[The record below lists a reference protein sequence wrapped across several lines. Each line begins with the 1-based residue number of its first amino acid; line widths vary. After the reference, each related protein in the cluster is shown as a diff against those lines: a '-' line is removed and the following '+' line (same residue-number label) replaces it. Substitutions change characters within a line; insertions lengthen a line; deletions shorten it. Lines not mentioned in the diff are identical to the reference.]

1 MIVRFRAAD
10 LFQMGL
16 SLIRTDDPD
25 DLPGHHVI
33 PEINRR
39 AYEDPQQKPRLKEL
53 GKALVDLAKR
63 NIVSSG

>member
-1 MIVRFRAAD
+1 
-10 LFQMGL
+10 MGL
-16 SLIRTDDPD
+16 SLIRTDDAE
-25 DLPGHHVI
+25 DLPGHVVI

-39 AYEDPQQKPRLKEL
+39 DCEDPQQKPRLKEL